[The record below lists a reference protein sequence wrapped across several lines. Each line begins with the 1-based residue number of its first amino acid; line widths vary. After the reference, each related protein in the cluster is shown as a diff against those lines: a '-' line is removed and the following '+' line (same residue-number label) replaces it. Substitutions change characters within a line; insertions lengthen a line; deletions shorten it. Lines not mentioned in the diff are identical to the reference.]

1 MRHAITSLLIVG
13 CVSSTSLAFQARSGG
28 AAAGKACSLLSRD
41 LAIKVSTAEGRK
53 ALERAKPIEGTED
66 MSVAKGAS
74 ACSYGH
80 ILLILDPFG
89 APEKVRND
97 MGTPTAIYKDYERV
111 SGVGDAAFF
120 RARSNA
126 DLRVW
131 TGSRHFA
138 IEMSPGLFSGEDP
151 KALKA
156 NVIALAN
163 AIIPQLR

>member
-1 MRHAITSLLIVG
+1 MRHIITLLIAG
-13 CVSSTSLAFQARSGG
+13 CISSTALAFQPRSG
-28 AAAGKACSLLSRD
+28 AVAAGKACSLLSRE
-41 LAIKVSTAEGRK
+41 LAMKVSTGEGRK
-53 ALERAKPIEGTED
+53 ALEHAKPIEGTED
-66 MSVAKGAS
+66 MSVARGAS

-89 APEKVRND
+89 QPEKVRND
-97 MGTPTAIYKDYERV
+97 MGTPTAVYKDYERV
-111 SGVGDAAFF
+111 SGVGDVAFF

-138 IEMSPGLFSGEDP
+138 IEMSPALFSGEDP